1 MRTGGKEP
9 RTANGTE
16 TRKKN
21 KSIWFLWDFTLD
33 FGRIFDEYWDRA
45 RIHSHTCSHYTIA
58 LRFTSFEIFPSDV
71 AFGKWCRFALI
82 YSCRIRSLSSV
93 CSNKQSKNHLLTIRV
108 NLHVY
113 IFIIKPFELVTLLAT
128 TRKWM
133 EISQY
138 HTNNI
143 NVSTSRTKTTKELSQ
158 DFK

>member
-1 MRTGGKEP
+1 MEQKWE
-9 RTANGTE
+9 E
-16 TRKKN
+16 KTRA
-21 KSIWFLWDFTLD
+21 
-33 FGRIFDEYWDRA
+33 FGFCEILRWILDEYSMNTDSRVRDRA

-143 NVSTSRTKTTKELSQ
+143 NVFTSRTKTTKELSQ